1 MVISPVWRDLVAA
14 YSNLNEYIDYT
25 LKEGG
30 KVIFNGRC
38 YKYPTATNMQIYINR
53 IVRDYLSSKI
63 DFSITKSVHPQPN
76 YMRTFALSPIPM
88 GSETNYTIYN
98 DCGYDNDF
106 IEHGEL
112 QILSRPLSNVIDPRQ
127 YLFCTYA
134 DFTNNTA
141 SHDVEVEAQKS
152 GYILAQSTTGKC
164 NTFTVKIGANYVG
177 DKIAVVDSRAGEIM
191 ASYEVRE
198 TCADYCL
205 YYLNTHGGYDH
216 LLIRGNSMRTDALS
230 RVEMTRDVN
239 NNTLQHGKQSVSV
252 EVQPKWRLYTDCLTD
267 AQWALTH
274 HLLGS
279 THVFLHDLTKNEIVP
294 VVITASNAE
303 YHTYSNQGRKKTNLT
318 IDVEAASKMMR
329 K

>member
-1 MVISPVWRDLVAA
+1 MALSPVWRDLAA
-14 YSNLNEYIDYT
+14 SFISVGEYIDYT

-30 KVIFNGRC
+30 KVIFNGRS
-38 YKYPTATNMQIYINR
+38 YRYPAATSVQIYINR

-63 DFSITKSVHPQPN
+63 DFNITNNVHPQPH
-76 YMRTFALSPIPM
+76 YMRTFTLSPTP
-88 GSETNYTIYN
+88 SSRETEYTIYN
-98 DCGYDNDF
+98 DCSYDNDF
-106 IEHGEL
+106 IEQGDI

-134 DFTNNTA
+134 DFSSNTV
-141 SHDVEVEAQKS
+141 SPEVEVEAQGS
-152 GYILAQSTTGKC
+152 GWVLAESTTGKC
-164 NTFTVKIGANYVG
+164 NTFTVKVGTKYVG
-177 DKIAVVDSRAGEIM
+177 EEIAVVNSREGEIM
-191 ASYEVRE
+191 TSYDVRE

-205 YYLNTHGGYDH
+205 YYLNAHGGYDH
-216 LLIRGNSMRTDALS
+216 LLIRGNSLRTDAMS
-230 RVEMTRDVN
+230 RVEMTRDVD
-239 NNTLQHGKQSVSV
+239 NNTLQHGRQSVSV
-252 EVQPKWRLYTDCLTD
+252 EVQPKWRLYTDYLTD

-279 THVFLHDLTKNEIVP
+279 THVFLHDLNSDEIVP

-303 YHTYSNQGRKKTNLT
+303 YRTYSNQGRKKSYLT